1 MRFPILI
8 FLIISCFT
16 SCRKDGGELIP
27 DNDAPPYSKVSSVK
41 IRNYVNRLFIDLIGR
56 EPLDEEMNLETFN
69 LLQSNADLVSR
80 ETLVRKIMFDSTFR
94 NGDTSYS
101 LSYFKRIY
109 ELNKIRL
116 LEGVSD
122 QMLLD
127 QAGIFRN
134 SAISDSLGND
144 LPGYEENM
152 QKYMQLIQVLNS
164 SMALKSGSISLQDQL
179 NYMLENSIYDMINMN
194 SFNYVN
200 AAFNDLLYR
209 FPTQNEFNIC
219 YGMVED
225 NVPGTI
231 FQATGQTKSDFAR
244 IISQSNE
251 CIQGI
256 IIWCYTTL
264 LAREPSSQELFQEL
278 QAFGSNKNLQE
289 LQLRILISNEY
300 ANF

>member
-1 MRFPILI
+1 MRVPILL
-8 FLIISCFT
+8 FLSLILIT

-27 DNDAPPYSKVSSVK
+27 DNDAPPFSKVSSVK
-41 IRNYVNRLFIDLIGR
+41 IRNYVNRLYIDLIGR
-56 EPLDEEMNLETFN
+56 EPLDEEMNLETFF
-69 LLQSNADLVSR
+69 LQQSNADFASR
-80 ETLVRKIMFDSTFR
+80 EALVNKIMFDSTFR
-94 NGDTSYS
+94 DGDTSYS
-101 LSYFKRIY
+101 LAYFKRIY

-122 QMLLD
+122 ELLAD
-127 QAGIFRN
+127 EAGIFRSN
-134 SAISDSLGND
+134 AISDSLGND

-152 QKYMQLIQVLNS
+152 QKYTQLIQVLNS
-164 SMALKSGSISLQDQL
+164 LKALKAGSISIQDQL
-179 NYMLENSIYDMINMN
+179 SFMLQNTIYDLINMN

-209 FPTQNEFNIC
+209 FPTQNEFNISFN
-219 YGMVED
+219 MVED

-231 FQATGQTKSDFAR
+231 FNQTGQTKGDFAS

-251 CIQGI
+251 CTQGI

-264 LAREPSSQELFQEL
+264 LAREPSSQELYQEL
-278 QAFGSNKNLQE
+278 QAFGVDKNLQK